1 MLFRSLIIASNA
13 DLPAMIKAGTFREDL
28 FYRLNVIELRLPALA
43 QRPLDILFLAR
54 HFLGGEKTLDA
65 QAQATL
71 LAHGWP
77 GNVRE
82 LKNVM
87 QRASLLTAGPVIG
100 ALETG
105 LPLAGAASPRAPQ
118 DAGATEPDRDSVTAA
133 LARAHGVVAQAA
145 QELGLSR
152 QALYRRMER
161 LGIAR
166 G

>member
-1 MLFRSLIIASNA
+1 M
-13 DLPAMIKAGTFREDL
+13 
-28 FYRLNVIELRLPALA
+28 
-43 QRPLDILFLAR
+43 LAR
-54 HFLGGEKTLDA
+54 HFLGADKTLHA
-65 QAQATL
+65 QAEAAL

-87 QRASLLTAGPVIG
+87 QRASLLTPGAVIQ
-100 ALETG
+100 AQELG
-105 LPLAGAASPRAPQ
+105 LPLAATPRAPQ
-118 DAGATEPDRDSVTAA
+118 EAAAAEPDRDSVVAA

-166 G
+166 A